1 MTQIEIDLTKLE
13 RGLREGRIKVTR
25 GGKTFYR
32 RQRVGTK
39 ESERKYAKNYYKDRF
54 KSYDSLP
61 PKIDMSKDR
70 IIKQSIDKMVE
81 YSGESNCEAITTFSI
96 KDNKLERITL
106 KKGKE
111 TNAISLPRAKF
122 NLGSIHTH
130 PNTSSGGAFN
140 SPSEMDLFSFILREK
155 EKFMGVQAITKSG
168 EFGDTWII
176 VKTDIFELKEANH
189 LFGEWLKKSNKK
201 VNELRPKLREACDYE
216 NIKDANVFFTNFDN
230 EVAKSHGKLMKFMD
244 ESKMFKI
251 YRGKLNSMKEIR
263 NLSEDNLFKIIME
276 RED

>member
-1 MTQIEIDLTKLE
+1 MQIEINLLKLE
-13 RGLREGRIKVTR
+13 RGLREGRVKVTR

-32 RQRVGTK
+32 KQRIGVK
-39 ESERKYAKNYYKDRF
+39 ESERKYVKNYYKDRF
-54 KSYDSLP
+54 KSYDSLSS
-61 PKIDMSKDR
+61 KIDMSKDR

-81 YSGESNCEAITTFSI
+81 YSGESGCEAITTFSI

-111 TNAISLPRAKF
+111 TDAISLPRAKF

-189 LFGEWLKKSNKK
+189 LFGEWLKKSNEK
-201 VNELRPKLREACDYE
+201 VNELRPKLREAFDYE
-216 NIKDANVFFTNFDN
+216 NVKDANIFFTNFDD
-230 EVAKSHGKLMKFMD
+230 EVARSHSKLMKFMD

-251 YRGKLNSMKEIR
+251 YRGKLNSMEEIR